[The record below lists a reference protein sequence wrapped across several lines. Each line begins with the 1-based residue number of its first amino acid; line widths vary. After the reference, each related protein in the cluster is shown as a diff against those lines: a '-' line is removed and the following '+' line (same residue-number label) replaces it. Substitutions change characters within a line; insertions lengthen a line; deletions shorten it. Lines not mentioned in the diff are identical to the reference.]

1 MSLLELSTNVLRSAR
16 MGRYVWSV
24 INQEDT
30 ELQKKLGEVTAY
42 DNRLTALVILITKLF
57 HLPRFIAVC

>member
-1 MSLLELSTNVLRSAR
+1 M
-16 MGRYVWSV
+16 WSV

-30 ELQKKLGEVTAY
+30 ELQWKLGEVTAY

-57 HLPRFIAVC
+57 HLPRLIAVC